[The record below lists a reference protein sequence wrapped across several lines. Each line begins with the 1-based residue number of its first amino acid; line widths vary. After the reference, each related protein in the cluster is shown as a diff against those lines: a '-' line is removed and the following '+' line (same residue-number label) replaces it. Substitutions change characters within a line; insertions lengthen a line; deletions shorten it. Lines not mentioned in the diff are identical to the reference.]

1 MDKIC
6 IHRTVLGATVLVIIG
21 LASLYVY
28 SVTGTTAIA
37 FGYSIFFAIA
47 MFLPKVLPSV
57 LMSKVFGTKEYGAI
71 YAFANLFFLIGAAF
85 GSVLT
90 SIIQGIVGYGITWIV
105 YMFVAIALFC
115 VYPVQ
120 SRAARNCRLT
130 ILREITKNSIILNA
144 INLRKDE

>member
-1 MDKIC
+1 MVSA
-6 IHRTVLGATVLVIIG
+6 RQFLAAAVLVIIG
-21 LASLYVY
+21 LASLYAY

-90 SIIQGIVGYGITWIV
+90 SIIQGIVGYGTHG
-105 YMFVAIALFC
+105 LFTC
-115 VYPVQ
+115 LCYRPVPVRIWRNKGGEKLQAKYPQ
-120 SRAARNCRLT
+120 GDN
-130 ILREITKNSIILNA
+130 
-144 INLRKDE
+144 